1 MADGGKKIVAIFL
14 RLNHQFLFRHLSFA
28 IMQFDCSWTRDCP
41 RIQEADDMASTL
53 GHPCY

>member
-41 RIQEADDMASTL
+41 RIQDADGSMASTL
-53 GHPCY
+53 GPP